1 MPYVFLFIFC
11 HWRSFSPWWPLAFP
25 NFPPP
30 LQNFY
35 VVLPTKKCLVWP
47 FIARSSCLSLFFSL
61 SFSGLLPSL
70 SFSLSFSVFQIC
82 RHDNWPKLILWQH
95 LNRNNFRFPFSFLL
109 TLSLVVS
116 AFIHKTPVA
125 MRFPA
130 KITSCCHTCMLI
142 ELFYI
147 GMPVVRTDG
156 RSVGRAGVRSRGY
169 QMHRLPNFLT
179 HGSPQLARA
188 PL

>member
-1 MPYVFLFIFC
+1 MLFFQQKNVSFGLLSLALSVALFLVELLWPVAFFIF
-11 HWRSFSPWWPLAFP
+11 FL
-25 NFPPP
+25 
-30 LQNFY
+30 
-35 VVLPTKKCLVWP
+35 
-47 FIARSSCLSLFFSL
+47 
-61 SFSGLLPSL
+61 
-70 SFSLSFSVFQIC
+70 SLSFSVFQIC
-82 RHDNWPKLILWQH
+82 RHDNWPTLILWQH

-109 TLSLVVS
+109 TRSLVVS
-116 AFIHKTPVA
+116 ALHKTPVA

-130 KITSCCHTCMLI
+130 KITSSCHTCMLI

-169 QMHRLPNFLT
+169 QMHGLPNFVT
-179 HGSPQLARA
+179 HGSPLLARA